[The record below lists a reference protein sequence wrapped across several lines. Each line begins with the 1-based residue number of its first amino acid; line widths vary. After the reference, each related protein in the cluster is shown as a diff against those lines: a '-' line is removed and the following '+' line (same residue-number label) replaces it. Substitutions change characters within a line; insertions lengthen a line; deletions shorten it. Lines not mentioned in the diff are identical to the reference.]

1 MKRYTR
7 RVFGYW
13 EVGALLDGL
22 ARGPAPAVSGLDEG
36 PFTEE
41 LHRDKARF
49 ERYKQSKLSLTAL
62 GRAVLAQT
70 EDFSRHNPIHRW
82 WGGTQLTNDNLWR
95 WDPESRALIAP

>member
-1 MKRYTR
+1 MIADGNASPFDVFPGYKKRNKR

-41 LHRDKARF
+41 LHRDEARF

-62 GRAVLAQT
+62 GKAVLAQT

-82 WGGTQLTNDNLWR
+82 WGGTRIDQ
-95 WDPESRALIAP
+95 